1 LSISRVADN
10 WVPAFAETTKNETV
24 AISNEPFTGF
34 SPAAF
39 DFFRGLVANND
50 PLWFK
55 PRKATYDAEVLQ
67 PFRALLT
74 ALSAA
79 LEAVGVPLAGDPDR
93 GIFRIYRDFRFSA
106 NKQLYKTHQGAVLT
120 RTGSKG
126 DPGLLY
132 VHFEPGA
139 SMIGAG
145 FWHPEPALLTKL
157 RRAVLDDS
165 EEFIAMTGRLEAR
178 GYSVSCENERLTRL
192 PRGFDAAKGTAVAD
206 HVCWKNF
213 LVDVAFSDAEMQA
226 TDLVGRI
233 VDFTLAAQPLLN
245 WGWAAEVND
254 TPPPLTLKMPSRPL
268 PAPDF

>member
-1 LSISRVADN
+1 MRVAR
-10 WVPAFAETTKNETV
+10 PQRTV
-24 AISNEPFTGF
+24 ATSNEPFTGF
-34 SPAAF
+34 SPAGF

-55 PRKATYDAEVLQ
+55 PRKAVYDIEVLR

-79 LEAVGVPLAGDPDR
+79 LKAVGIPLVGDPDR
-93 GIFRIYRDFRFSA
+93 GIFRIYRDVRFSG

-120 RTGSKG
+120 RSGGKG
-126 DPGLLY
+126 DPGMLY

-157 RRAVLDDS
+157 RRAVLDDPDG
-165 EEFIAMTGRLEAR
+165 FLAMTGRLEAR

-192 PRGFDAAKGTAVAD
+192 PRGFEAAKGTAVAD

-213 LVDVAFSDAEMQA
+213 LVDVAFSDAGMQSP
-226 TDLVGRI
+226 DLLGRI
-233 VDFTLAAQPLLN
+233 VDFALAAQPLLD
-245 WGWAAEVND
+245 WGWATEAD
-254 TPPPLTLKMPSRPL
+254 DIPPPLTLKMPSRPL